1 MEKRVILSRSDVAR
15 LHAILAQQMRSATH
29 DQEHLSDLHEEI
41 EHATVVEPEKMPADV
56 VTMGSTVRV
65 VDLET
70 RDSNVYTL
78 VSPAQAD
85 IRARRVSVTA
95 PLGTALLGY
104 RQGDHV
110 IWSMPGGVRQLRIQ
124 KVVQPG
130 GEGGACLL
138 RTSSIVSSATT
149 ECA

>member
-1 MEKRVILSRSDVAR
+1 MEKRVILSRSDLAR
-15 LHAILAQQMRSATH
+15 LHAILAQQSRSAIH

-41 EHATVVEPEKMPADV
+41 ELAIVVEPEKMPGDV
-56 VTMGSTVRV
+56 VTMDSTVRV

-70 RDSNVYTL
+70 GNGSEYTV

-85 IRARRVSVTA
+85 IGSRRVSVTA

-110 IWSMPGGVRQLRIQ
+110 IWPMPGGVRHLRIQ

-130 GEGGACLL
+130 DKDALALPPAGRPIA
-138 RTSSIVSSATT
+138 V
-149 ECA
+149 